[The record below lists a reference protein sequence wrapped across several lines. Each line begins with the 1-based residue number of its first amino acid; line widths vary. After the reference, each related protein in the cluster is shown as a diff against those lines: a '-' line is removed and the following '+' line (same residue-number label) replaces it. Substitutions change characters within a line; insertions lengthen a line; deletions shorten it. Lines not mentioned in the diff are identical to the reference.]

1 LPGVNGNANN
11 PGAPVVLNAGGDASL
26 LGAPVTNQLVYSAHD
41 FGPSEY
47 QQEWFNSSTCYKS
60 GCSSSVWLI
69 YGINFGFLPIF
80 RMVSCLFGLDI
91 LPILGQI
98 QDIPLIHK
106 LLCL

>member
-1 LPGVNGNANN
+1 MLIILADLLFLMQ
-11 PGAPVVLNAGGDASL
+11 GAMQVHWVHLFIINLSTQLMILGLLSFSRGGST
-26 LGAPVTNQLVYSAHD
+26 VQLVIKAAVLH
-41 FGPSEY
+41 
-47 QQEWFNSSTCYKS
+47 Q
-60 GCSSSVWLI
+60 VWLI

-106 LLCL
+106 LLCI